1 MSLRETYVKRT
12 EELVQPLLDE
22 RNFELW
28 DVEYVKEG
36 QDYFLRIFIDKPG
49 GITIDDCVDVSRAM
63 NEILDREDY
72 ISDAYTFE
80 VSSPGLGRQIK
91 NDRQMERSIGEEVE
105 LRTYKA
111 IDKQKQ
117 FEGVLVRFDKDTVTI
132 KMDEEEKSFSRKD
145 ISTIRYALDF

>member
-22 RNFELW
+22 RNFTLW

-49 GITIDDCVDVSRAM
+49 GITIDDCVDISRAM

-72 ISDAYTFE
+72 ISDPYTFE

-91 NDRQMERSIGEEVE
+91 NDRQMEKSIGEDVE
-105 LRTYKA
+105 IRTYKA

-117 FEGVLVRFDKDTVTI
+117 FEGVLVKFDKDTVTI
-132 KMDEEEKSFSRKD
+132 RIEEEERSFSRKD

>member
-22 RNFELW
+22 RNFTLW

-72 ISDAYTFE
+72 ISDPYTFE

-91 NDRQMERSIGEEVE
+91 NDRQMEKSIGEDVE
-105 LRTYKA
+105 IRTYKA

-117 FEGVLVRFDKDTVTI
+117 FEGVLVKFDKDTVTI
-132 KMDEEEKSFSRKD
+132 RIEEEERSFSRKD

>member
-49 GITIDDCVDVSRAM
+49 GITIDDCVDISRAM

-72 ISDAYTFE
+72 ISDPYTFE

-91 NDRQMERSIGEEVE
+91 NDRQMEKSIGEDVE
-105 LRTYKA
+105 IRTYKA

-117 FEGVLVRFDKDTVTI
+117 FEGVLVKFDKDTVTI
-132 KMDEEEKSFSRKD
+132 SIDDEERSFSRKD

>member
-49 GITIDDCVDVSRAM
+49 GITIDDCVDISRAM

-72 ISDAYTFE
+72 ISDPYTFE

-91 NDRQMERSIGEEVE
+91 NDRQMEKSIGEDVE
-105 LRTYKA
+105 IRTYKA

-117 FEGVLVRFDKDTVTI
+117 FEGVLVKFDKDTVTI
-132 KMDEEEKSFSRKD
+132 SIDEEERSFSRKD

>member
-49 GITIDDCVDVSRAM
+49 GITIDDCVDISRAM

-72 ISDAYTFE
+72 ISDPYTFE

-91 NDRQMERSIGEEVE
+91 NDRQMEKSIGEDVE
-105 LRTYKA
+105 IRTYKA

-117 FEGVLVRFDKDTVTI
+117 FEGVLVKFDKDTVTI
-132 KMDEEEKSFSRKD
+132 RIDEEERSFSRKD

>member
-22 RNFELW
+22 RNFTLW

-36 QDYFLRIFIDKPG
+36 QDYFLRIYIDKPG

-72 ISDAYTFE
+72 ISDPYTFG

-91 NDRQMERSIGEEVE
+91 NDRQMEKSIGEDVE
-105 LRTYKA
+105 IRTYKA

-117 FEGVLVRFDKDTVTI
+117 FEGVLVKFDKDTVTI
-132 KMDEEEKSFSRKD
+132 RIEEEERSFSRKD

>member
-12 EELVQPLLDE
+12 EELVQPLLDK
-22 RNFELW
+22 RNFDLW

-49 GITIDDCVDVSRAM
+49 GITIDDCVDVSREM

-72 ISDAYTFE
+72 ISDPYTFE

-91 NDRQMERSIGEEVE
+91 NDRQLEKSIGEEVE

-117 FEGVLVRFDKDTVTI
+117 FEGVLVKFDKDTVTI
-132 KMDEEEKSFSRKD
+132 TMDDEEKSFSRKD

>member
-12 EELVQPLLDE
+12 EELVQPLLDK
-22 RNFELW
+22 RNFGLW

-49 GITIDDCVDVSRAM
+49 GITIDDCVDVSREM

-72 ISDAYTFE
+72 ISDPYTFE

-91 NDRQMERSIGEEVE
+91 NDRQLEKSIGEEVE

-117 FEGVLVRFDKDTVTI
+117 FEGVLVKFDKDTVTI
-132 KMDEEEKSFSRKD
+132 TMDDEEKSFSRKD

>member
-49 GITIDDCVDVSRAM
+49 GITIDDCVDISRAM

-72 ISDAYTFE
+72 ISDPYTFE

-91 NDRQMERSIGEEVE
+91 NDRQMEKSIGEDVE
-105 LRTYKA
+105 IRTYKA

-117 FEGVLVRFDKDTVTI
+117 FEGVLVKFDKDTVTI
-132 KMDEEEKSFSRKD
+132 RIDEEERGFSRKD

>member
-49 GITIDDCVDVSRAM
+49 GITIDDCVDISRAM

-72 ISDAYTFE
+72 ISDPYTFE

-91 NDRQMERSIGEEVE
+91 NDRQMEKSIGEDVEV
-105 LRTYKA
+105 RTYKA

-117 FEGVLVRFDKDTVTI
+117 FEGVLVKFDKDTVTI
-132 KMDEEEKSFSRKD
+132 RIDEEERSFSRKD